1 MLRELRSRLSDHA
14 ITDNHTSITL
24 YQRIIITHP
33 DDWVQQHNEMSVVKC
48 KYYDRVPKHYNPW
61 AFHCQDLISNIPYC
75 LFLVINNQSCIIFS
89 GEICRMRETVNP
101 TEEVYVKKLWAF
113 NTKQRDHE
121 LIRRNAACIKKKWE
135 IPFLS
140 FIAPPLKLHQI
151 REHVKNTYL
160 LKKLL

>member
-1 MLRELRSRLSDHA
+1 MLRELGSRLSDHA

-33 DDWVQQHNEMSVVKC
+33 DDWVQQNNEMSVVKC

-61 AFHCQDLISNIPYC
+61 AFYCQDLISNIPYC
-75 LFLVINNQSCIIFS
+75 LFLVTNNQSCRIFS

-113 NTKQRDHE
+113 NTNNEITSWLGGMRPV
-121 LIRRNAACIKKKWE
+121 KKNWE
-135 IPFLS
+135 IPLLS